1 MRVIGIDP
9 GLRSTGW
16 GVIESS
22 SGTLS
27 HLGNGQFSSQG
38 DSLAERLV
46 SLFRRLTTVVNEF
59 RPEFAAVENT
69 FVNKDS
75 ASALKL
81 GQARAVA
88 LIVPSIAGLPVAEY
102 APNHVKKS
110 VVGSGH
116 AEKHQIEQVIKMHF
130 PRAEIAGS
138 DSADALAIALAHVLQ
153 LQYSVSLD
161 EAIAR
166 AVA

>member
-9 GLRSTGW
+9 GLRCTGW

-22 SGTLS
+22 CGILS
-27 HLGNGQFSSQG
+27 HLGNGQLSSSG
-38 DSLAERLV
+38 ESLAERLV
-46 SLFRRLTTVVNEF
+46 SLFRQLSSVVSEF
-59 RPEFAAVENT
+59 SPEFAAVETT
-69 FVNKDS
+69 FVNKDG
-75 ASALKL
+75 AGALKL

-102 APNHVKKS
+102 APNHIKKS
-110 VVGSGH
+110 VVGNGH
-116 AEKHQIEQVIKMHF
+116 AQKHQIEQVIKMQF
-130 PRAEIAGS
+130 PAADISGPDA
-138 DSADALAIALAHVLQ
+138 ADALAIALAHVLQ

-161 EAIAR
+161 AAISR

>member
-9 GLRSTGW
+9 GLQSTGW
-16 GVIESS
+16 GVIESN
-22 SGTLS
+22 GGILS
-27 HLGNGQFSSQG
+27 HLGNGQISASG
-38 DSLAERLV
+38 GNLAERLH
-46 SLFRRLTTVVNEF
+46 SLYLQLTTVVGEY

-75 ASALKL
+75 AGALKL

-102 APNHVKKS
+102 APNYIKKS
-110 VVGSGH
+110 VVGHGH
-116 AEKHQIEQVIKMHF
+116 AEKCQIEQVVKMQF
-130 PRAEIAGS
+130 PAAEIAGS
-138 DSADALAIALAHVLQ
+138 DAADALAIALAHILQ
-153 LQYSVSLD
+153 LQYSASLD
-161 EAIAR
+161 AAISR